1 MWLAFINLI
10 GGPVVSGLI
19 SAYTAHLKAT
29 TTDNQTAADLAAKQ
43 VAAQTIEV
51 QAIYNLRAAQIGHP
65 WEPEK
70 LGFYLVL
77 SYMIK
82 CILWDTMF
90 GLGTTGPLRG
100 DIAVWSG
107 LIISFY
113 YGKRIAV
120 DVANIIKR

>member
-1 MWLAFINLI
+1 MWLALINLI
-10 GGPVVSGLI
+10 GGPIVSGLI
-19 SAYTAHLKAT
+19 SAYKAHLTAT
-29 TTDNQTAADLAAKQ
+29 TTDNQTAAELAGKQ

-65 WEPEK
+65 FEPEK

-77 SYMIK
+77 SYMTK
-82 CILWDTMF
+82 CVLWDTML

-100 DIAVWSG
+100 DIAVWCG
-107 LIISFY
+107 LIITFY

-120 DVANIIKR
+120 DVANIIRR